1 MMRKKVV
8 SMVMLVLLLPMTAAA
23 QKKGS
28 IELSSVSEVEITT
41 TNAKGEKEVKRV
53 AAAAAKVIPGD
64 VVIFT
69 TQYANIDKKPMEH
82 VVITNPVSE
91 HVVYVE
97 NSAEGKGMK
106 IEYSVDQGKS
116 YAAPDKL
123 MKTDAQGVSKRA
135 AARDYT
141 NIRWTLDK
149 PLAPGG
155 TGSVSFRAMVK

>member
-1 MMRKKVV
+1 MMTKTVA
-8 SMVMLVLLLPMTAAA
+8 SMVLLVLLLPMVATA

-28 IELSSVSEVEITT
+28 LALRSISEVEVTT

-53 AAAAAKVIPGD
+53 DATTAKVIPGD

-69 TQYANIDKKPMEH
+69 TQYENIDKKPVER

-97 NSAEGKGMK
+97 NSAGGQGMK
-106 IEYSVDQGKS
+106 IEFSVNQGKRF
-116 YAAPDKL
+116 AAPDRL
-123 MKTDAQGVSKRA
+123 TKTDARGVSRRA
-135 AARDYT
+135 TAGDYT
-141 NIRWTLDK
+141 HIRWILGT

-155 TGSVSFRAMVK
+155 KGSVSFRATVK

>member
-1 MMRKKVV
+1 MTRT
-8 SMVMLVLLLPMTAAA
+8 VMSTVLLVLLLPTIAAA

-28 IELSSVSEVEITT
+28 LELKSVSEVEVTT

-53 AAAAAKVIPGD
+53 EAAAAKVIPGS

-69 TQYANIDKKPMEH
+69 TQYVNIDKKPVER

-91 HVVYVE
+91 HLVYVE
-97 NSAEGKGMK
+97 NSAEGQGMK
-106 IEYSVDQGKS
+106 IEFSVDQGKR

-123 MKTDAQGVSKRA
+123 TKIDAKGVSRPDT
-135 AARDYT
+135 ARDYT
-141 NIRWTLDK
+141 HIRWTLGK

-155 TGSVSFRAMVK
+155 KGSVAFRAMVK